1 MIESP
6 NKSVLLKAL
15 IDARA
20 VHVLFQPIVDLN
32 DGLVIAYEALCRPA
46 PDMGFKGADEMFET
60 AGHCGQLWELE
71 QLARNCAMEAAC
83 NWPRDVRL
91 FLNTSPE
98 VFGDERFAG
107 VIETLAG
114 KAGLSTERIVLEI
127 TERAESQF
135 DDRLLKHAN
144 LAKELGYSVAVDDAG
159 AGTSGL
165 NRMMQLRP
173 QWVKLDRGLVSGI
186 DKDPFKQNLVRFFIH
201 FARMSGVSVVAEGI
215 EHGEELATLI
225 GLGVRFGQ
233 GYYLAK
239 PGDRATTL
247 DPMNCSDIRERWA
260 CVEAAVPPEPR
271 EMPMIRLTRT
281 VLSVDGTRHQVAEL
295 AAMLANHPEHAGI
308 VVTEGRR
315 LMGWADRESVI
326 NSSFG
331 TSAVSSIIAVMRP
344 AVCALTPDST
354 VQDALQLVC
363 TREDHDLSQ
372 PLIIATGS
380 EIVGVV
386 PMRDL
391 LRAAA
396 TESRPSSGAR
406 AAITG
411 LPARVGADQH
421 LEEMIARGKD
431 AALRLSSKY
440 HSDCAFVDIRR
451 FADYNGVFGYEMGD
465 RLIRSLSDEL
475 NTHVVRGHSDVFIAH
490 LGDDRFIVTARAG
503 LLEPRLNALIQS
515 FDRLA
520 PTLTDADVID
530 HISPS
535 TPRANVS
542 GLKMGLR
549 VLLMPSVFDSVDHA
563 RDIYRTEQQLRQK
576 SRNQEKLMAAGQSVF
591 ITDRRHTGAWADK
604 LSA

>member
-6 NKSVLLKAL
+6 NKSLLLKAL
-15 IDARA
+15 IDAKA
-20 VHVLFQPIVDLN
+20 LLVFFQPIVDLN

-46 PDMGFKGADEMFET
+46 ADTGFKGADEMFET
-60 AGHCGQLWELE
+60 AGQCGQLWELE
-71 QLARNCAMEAAC
+71 ELARGCALEAAC

-98 VFGDERFAG
+98 VFGDERFAS
-107 VIETLAG
+107 VLDTLAG
-114 KAGLSTERIVLEI
+114 KAGLSTDRVVLEI

-135 DDRLLKHAN
+135 GDRLLKHVN
-144 LAKELGYSVAVDDAG
+144 QAKELGYSVAVDDAG

-165 NRMMQLRP
+165 NRMMQIRP
-173 QWVKLDRGLVSGI
+173 HWVKLDRGLVSGI

-201 FARMSGVSVVAEGI
+201 FARMSSVSVVAEGI

-233 GYYLAK
+233 GYYLAR
-239 PGDRATTL
+239 PGNRETTL
-247 DPMNCSDIRERWA
+247 DPMNASDIRERWA
-260 CVEAAVPPEPR
+260 AVEAAVPPEPR

-281 VLSVDGTRHQVAEL
+281 VLSIDGTRHQVAEL
-295 AAMLANHPEHAGI
+295 AATLANHPEHAGI

-315 LMGWADRESVI
+315 LIGWADRESVI
-326 NSSFG
+326 NASFG
-331 TSAVSSIIAVMRP
+331 TVAMSSILAVTRP
-344 AVCALTPDST
+344 AVCALTPEST

-372 PLIIATGS
+372 PLIIANGS

-396 TESRPSSGAR
+396 AESRPSNGAR

-440 HSDCAFVDIRR
+440 HSDCAFIDIRK

-475 NTHVVRGHSDVFIAH
+475 NTHVVRGHSEVFIAH
-490 LGDDRFIVTARAG
+490 LGDDRFIVTARG
-503 LLEPRLNALIQS
+503 GMLEPRLNALIQA

-520 PTLTDADVID
+520 PAITDADVID
-530 HISPS
+530 HFSPRV
-535 TPRANVS
+535 TKADVS

-549 VLLMPSVFDSVDHA
+549 VLLMPNIFDTVEHS
-563 RDIYRTEQQLRQK
+563 RDIYRIEQQLRQK
-576 SRNQEKLMAAGQSVF
+576 SRNQEKLMTAGQSAF